1 MRENLIHYCVAH
13 GRQGERHRRA
23 YQFCSVLEGNLFA
36 SILVSDHAVTLTPWL
51 VGQISVK
58 EVQIISEGDELS
70 HLSVTSLLMVTPL
83 FALIGLY

>member
-13 GRQGERHRRA
+13 GRQGERTVA
-23 YQFCSVLEGNLFA
+23 LINFVLCWKEYLFA

-70 HLSVTSLLMVTPL
+70 HLSVTIVLMVTPL
-83 FALIGLY
+83 FALIGLH